1 MDTNRSGSLVLTEV
15 VWKEKPGNGWL
26 LREVLDL
33 LLRDPGLHPARTGP
47 DLTDGD
53 TPLTMH
59 PEVLTDEEGGET

>member
-33 LLRDPGLHPARTGP
+33 LLRDP
-47 DLTDGD
+47 DLTDRD
-53 TPLTMH
+53 TPLTMQ
-59 PEVLTDEEGGET
+59 EEELVDKEGGER